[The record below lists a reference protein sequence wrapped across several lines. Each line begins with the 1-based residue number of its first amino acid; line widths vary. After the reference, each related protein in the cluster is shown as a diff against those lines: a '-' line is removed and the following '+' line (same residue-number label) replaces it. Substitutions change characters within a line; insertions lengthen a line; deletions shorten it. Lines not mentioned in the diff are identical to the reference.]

1 MRGELVALDLETTGL
16 DPINDTIIEVGAVR
30 TREGAIVETF
40 STLVNPGRPIPP
52 HITHLTG
59 IQPEDVLDQPGIDGV
74 LPALSQFAGDAIIIG
89 HNISFD
95 LDFLRARGILQKNPR
110 IDTYELASVLLP
122 RAPRYS
128 LASLA
133 SQMGIQLENA
143 HRALGDAQAAALLY
157 WELWKK
163 TLALPYGTLRE
174 IAMAAQGLAWD
185 ARLVFEVAVRE
196 HHQPE
201 TPPSEPSLITV
212 FGASGQET
220 TPLHPK
226 DIHAAIDVDAVAK
239 FLDRGGDLATVLPN
253 YELRTQQIEMARAVA
268 HALST
273 AQHTLI
279 EAGTGTGKSLAYLI
293 PAAMWATL
301 NNERVVISTNTI
313 NLQDQLM
320 TQDLPVVNKVSSI
333 PVSST
338 VMKGRSNYLCPR
350 RLAAMRRRQPG
361 NVDEL
366 RTLAKVLV
374 WLLESKSG
382 DRSEIN
388 LRGAAEHITWL
399 RLSAEDE
406 GCTLEHCRAVMEGA
420 CPFYKARK
428 AAEASHLL
436 VVNHALLISDAAS
449 ENRVLPDYRYLVI
462 DEAHHLEEAVTNG
475 LSFRLDEMTFR
486 RRLEDLGDTR
496 KGLLGDL
503 LRSAGS
509 HVPDKDLHRL
519 GQFIQNI
526 SDATAAMKL
535 HIAALFH
542 SILTYSSEQK
552 TGERSV
558 EHSSQ
563 IRITRELRAQADFA
577 QIQGAWQIL
586 KEFIEV
592 ISSSLRR
599 LTTALARLEHY
610 AIPNYDDLLSGLVAA
625 ARYLD
630 EIRVQLTAFTT
641 DPDDNVIYWISLGFN
656 PGQVSIHAAPL
667 HIGPLVERYLWNAK
681 EAVILTSA
689 TLQTNGNFDFIRE
702 RLHAENVETIE
713 VGSPFNYRDS
723 TLIFIPTDMPEPN
736 DRQRYQQA
744 VERGLVELA
753 AALDGR
759 VLGLFTSYSQLRQTA
774 QAITPRLALGNIT
787 VYDQTDGSSR
797 QALLDGFKSTERA
810 VLLGTRSFWEGVD
823 IPGETLSALVI
834 VRLPF
839 AVPSEPVFA
848 ARSETYS
855 NSFSEYAVPD
865 AILRF
870 RQGFGRL
877 IRTQTDRGIVAI
889 FDSRILS
896 KSYGAQ
902 FLEALPDC
910 TVQYGSLQEMAEA
923 AQNWLSRG
931 P

>member
-1 MRGELVALDLETTGL
+1 
-16 DPINDTIIEVGAVR
+16 
-30 TREGAIVETF
+30 
-40 STLVNPGRPIPP
+40 
-52 HITHLTG
+52 
-59 IQPEDVLDQPGIDGV
+59 
-74 LPALSQFAGDAIIIG
+74 
-89 HNISFD
+89 
-95 LDFLRARGILQKNPR
+95 
-110 IDTYELASVLLP
+110 
-122 RAPRYS
+122 
-128 LASLA
+128 
-133 SQMGIQLENA
+133 
-143 HRALGDAQAAALLY
+143 
-157 WELWKK
+157 
-163 TLALPYGTLRE
+163 
-174 IAMAAQGLAWD
+174 
-185 ARLVFEVAVRE
+185 
-196 HHQPE
+196 
-201 TPPSEPSLITV
+201 
-212 FGASGQET
+212 
-220 TPLHPK
+220 
-226 DIHAAIDVDAVAK
+226 
-239 FLDRGGDLATVLPN
+239 
-253 YELRTQQIEMARAVA
+253 
-268 HALST
+268 
-273 AQHTLI
+273 
-279 EAGTGTGKSLAYLI
+279 
-293 PAAMWATL
+293 MWATL

-320 TQDLPVVNKVSSI
+320 AQDIPVVNQVSNAVVSSA
-333 PVSST
+333 

-350 RLAAMRRRQPG
+350 RLVAMRRRQPG

-374 WLLESKSG
+374 WLLESTSG

-406 GCTLEHCRAVMEGA
+406 GCTLERCRAVMEGT

-449 ENRVLPDYRYLVI
+449 ESRVLPDYRYLVI

-496 KGLLGDL
+496 RGLLGDL
-503 LRSAGS
+503 LRSAAT

-535 HIAALFH
+535 HIAALFN
-542 SILTYSSEQK
+542 SIRTYSSEQK
-552 TGERSV
+552 NGERSV

-563 IRITRELRAQADFA
+563 IRITRELRAHADFA
-577 QIQGAWQIL
+577 QIQAAWHIL

-599 LTTALARLEHY
+599 LTNALARLEHY
-610 AIPNYDDLLSGLVAA
+610 EIPDYDDLLNGLAAA

-641 DPDDNVIYWISLGFN
+641 DPDENMIYWISLGYN

-681 EAVILTSA
+681 EAIILTSA
-689 TLQTNGNFDFIRE
+689 TLQTNGSFDYIRE

-723 TLIFIPTDMPEPN
+723 TLIFVPTDMPEPN

-787 VYDQTDGSSR
+787 VYDQADGSSR

-823 IPGETLSALVI
+823 IPGDALSALVI

-839 AVPSEPVFA
+839 AVPTEPVFA
-848 ARSETYS
+848 ARSETYT
-855 NSFSEYAVPD
+855 NSFSEYAVPE

-896 KSYGAQ
+896 KSYGAN

-931 P
+931 A

>member
-16 DPINDTIIEVGAVR
+16 DPVNDAIIEVGAVR
-30 TREGAIVETF
+30 AREGVIVETF

-59 IQPEDVLDQPGIDGV
+59 IRPEDVIDQPGIEGV
-74 LPALSQFAGDAIIIG
+74 LPAVSTFAGDAIIIG
-89 HNISFD
+89 HNIGFD
-95 LDFLRARGILQKNPR
+95 LDFLKARGILQKNPR

-157 WELWKK
+157 WELWNR
-163 TLALPYGTLRE
+163 TLALPYSTVQE
-174 IAMAAQGLAWD
+174 IAMASQGLAWD
-185 ARLVFEVAVRE
+185 ARLAFEAALGELQPPIPPTPERSFVAVFGE
-196 HHQPE
+196 KEKVQKPLQPNE
-201 TPPSEPSLITV
+201 S
-212 FGASGQET
+212 
-220 TPLHPK
+220 HK
-226 DIHAAIDVDAVAK
+226 NVDADFVAGM
-239 FLDRGGDLATVLPN
+239 LDQGGELAQRLPG
-253 YELRTQQIEMARAVA
+253 YEYRTQQIEMARAVA
-268 HALST
+268 NALNT

-293 PAAMWATL
+293 PSAMWATL

-320 TQDLPVVNKVSSI
+320 AQDIPVVNQVSNAVVSSA
-333 PVSST
+333 

-350 RLAAMRRRQPG
+350 RLVAMRRRQPG

-374 WLLESKSG
+374 WLLESTSG

-406 GCTLEHCRAVMEGA
+406 GCTLERCRAVMEGT

-449 ENRVLPDYRYLVI
+449 ESRVLPDYRYLVI

-486 RRLEDLGDTR
+486 RRLEDLGDPR
-496 KGLLGDL
+496 RGLLGDL
-503 LRSAGS
+503 LRSAAT

-535 HIAALFH
+535 HIAALFN
-542 SILTYSSEQK
+542 SIRTYSSEQK
-552 TGERSV
+552 NGERSV

-563 IRITRELRAQADFA
+563 IRITRELRAHADFA
-577 QIQGAWQIL
+577 QIQAAWHIL

-599 LTTALARLEHY
+599 LTNALARLEHY
-610 AIPNYDDLLSGLVAA
+610 EIPDYDDLLNGLAAA

-641 DPDDNVIYWISLGFN
+641 DPDENMIYWISLGYN

-681 EAVILTSA
+681 EAIILTSA
-689 TLQTNGNFDFIRE
+689 TLQTNGSFDYIRE

-723 TLIFIPTDMPEPN
+723 TLIFVPTDMPEPN

-787 VYDQTDGSSR
+787 VYDQADGSSR

-823 IPGETLSALVI
+823 IPGDALSALVI

-839 AVPSEPVFA
+839 AVPTEPVFA
-848 ARSETYS
+848 ARSETYT
-855 NSFSEYAVPD
+855 NSFSEYAVPE

-896 KSYGAQ
+896 KSYGAN

-923 AQNWLSRG
+923 AQNWLNRG
-931 P
+931 A

>member
-1 MRGELVALDLETTGL
+1 MRGDLVALDLETTGL
-16 DPINDTIIEVGAVR
+16 DPVNDAIIEVGAVR
-30 TREGAIVETF
+30 IKDGELIESF
-40 STLVNPGRPIPP
+40 STLINPGRPIPA

-59 IQPEDVLDQPGIDGV
+59 IQPDDVVDKPGIEGV
-74 LPALSQFAGDAIIIG
+74 LPGLSQFAGNATIIG
-89 HNISFD
+89 HNIGFD
-95 LDFLRARGILQKNPR
+95 LDFLSARGILQKNPR

-128 LASLA
+128 LASLT
-133 SQMGIQLENA
+133 SQMDIRLDNA
-143 HRALGDAQAAALLY
+143 HRALGDARAAALLY

-163 TLALPYGTLRE
+163 TLALPYSVLRE
-174 IAMAAQGLAWD
+174 IVVASQGLAWD
-185 ARLVFEVAVRE
+185 ARLVFEAALQER
-196 HHQPE
+196 QPA
-201 TPPSEPSLITV
+201 THPSPEPSLVTL
-212 FGASGQET
+212 FGRSEQENR
-220 TPLHPK
+220 PLQPNATHQL
-226 DIHAAIDVDAVAK
+226 ADVDAVAHM
-239 FLDRGGDLATVLPN
+239 LDRESELSRHLPN
-253 YELRTQQIEMARAVA
+253 YEYRIQQIEMARTIAN
-268 HALST
+268 ALNN
-273 AQHTLI
+273 AQHTMI

-293 PAAMWATL
+293 PSAIWATL

-320 TQDLPVVNKVSSI
+320 AQDIPVVQKVLKGSFSAA
-333 PVSST
+333 

-350 RLAAMRRRQPG
+350 RLAAIRRRQPG

-366 RTLAKVLV
+366 RTLAKILV
-374 WLLESKSG
+374 WLLESNSG

-388 LRGAAEHITWL
+388 LRGATEHTTWL

-406 GCTLEHCRAVMEGA
+406 GCTLERCRAVMEGA

-428 AAEASHLL
+428 SAEATHLL

-449 ENRVLPDYRYLVI
+449 ENRVLPDYRYLVV

-475 LSFRLDEMTFR
+475 LSFSLDEVTLR
-486 RRLEDLGDTR
+486 RRLEDLGDPR

-503 LRSAGS
+503 LRSTGP
-509 HVPDKDLHRL
+509 HVPEKDHHRL

-526 SDATAAMKL
+526 GDATAAMKL
-535 HIAALFH
+535 HIAALFNA
-542 SILTYSSEQK
+542 IRAFTGDQLN
-552 TGERSV
+552 GERSA
-558 EHSSQ
+558 EHATQ
-563 IRITRELRAQADFA
+563 MRITREQRAHADFA
-577 QIQGAWQIL
+577 PIQSAWQIL
-586 KEFIEV
+586 REFIEV

-599 LTTALARLEHY
+599 LTNALARLQQY
-610 AIPNYDDLLSGLVAA
+610 DIPDYDDLFSSMVAA

-630 EIRVQLTAFTT
+630 EINVQLTAFTA
-641 DPDDNVIYWISLGFN
+641 DPDENVVYWISLGYN
-656 PGQVSIHAAPL
+656 PGQVSVHAAPL
-667 HIGPLVERYLWNAK
+667 HIGPLVEHYLWNAK
-681 EAVILTSA
+681 AAVMLTSA
-689 TLQTNGNFDFIRE
+689 TLQTNGSFDYIRQ
-702 RLHAENVETIE
+702 RLHAENAQAIE

-787 VYDQTDGSSR
+787 VYDQTDGISR
-797 QALLDGFKSTERA
+797 QALLEGFKSTERA

-823 IPGETLSALVI
+823 IPGDALSALVI

-839 AVPSEPVFA
+839 AVPTEPIFA
-848 ARSETYS
+848 ARSETYG
-855 NSFSEYAVPD
+855 NSFSEYALPD

-877 IRTQTDRGIVAI
+877 IRAQTDRGIVTI

-896 KSYGAQ
+896 KSYGTN

-910 TVQYGSLQEMAEA
+910 TVEYGPLNGMAEA
-923 AQNWLSRG
+923 ARNWLNRRV
-931 P
+931 

>member
-1 MRGELVALDLETTGL
+1 MRGELVALDLETTGF
-16 DPINDTIIEVGAVR
+16 DPVNDAIIEVGAVR
-30 TREGAIVETF
+30 IHDGAIAETF

-52 HITHLTG
+52 PITHLTG
-59 IQPEDVLDQPGIDGV
+59 IQPDDVLDKPGIEGV
-74 LPALSQFAGDAIIIG
+74 LPGLSQFAGNATIIG
-89 HNISFD
+89 HNIAFD
-95 LDFLRARGILQKNPR
+95 LDFLKARGILHKNPR

-128 LASLA
+128 LASLT
-133 SQMGIQLENA
+133 SQMGFLLEHA
-143 HRALGDAQAAALLY
+143 HRALGDAEAAALLY
-157 WELWKK
+157 WELWNK
-163 TLALPYGTLRE
+163 TLALPTSTLRE
-174 IAMAAQGLAWD
+174 IVAASQGLAWD
-185 ARLVFEVAVRE
+185 ARLVFEAALQERQPTSAPAV
-196 HHQPE
+196 
-201 TPPSEPSLITV
+201 EPSLVTL
-212 FGASGQET
+212 FGPSEQEIK
-220 TPLHPK
+220 PLQRNDTHQL
-226 DIHAAIDVDAVAK
+226 ADVDAVSRM
-239 FLDRGGDLATVLPN
+239 LDQEGELARLLPG
-253 YELRTQQIEMARAVA
+253 YEYRPQQIEMARAVA
-268 HALST
+268 HALNN
-273 AQHTLI
+273 AQHTMI

-293 PAAMWATL
+293 PSAIWATL

-320 TQDLPVVNKVSSI
+320 SQDIPVVDEALNRSFSAG
-333 PVSST
+333 

-350 RLAAMRRRQPG
+350 RLAAIRRRQPG
-361 NVDEL
+361 NIDEL
-366 RTLAKVLV
+366 RTLAKILV
-374 WLLESKSG
+374 WLLESNSG

-388 LRGAAEHITWL
+388 LRGAVEQLTWL

-406 GCTLEHCRAVMEGA
+406 GCTLERCRAVMEGA

-428 AAEASHLL
+428 SAEALHIL

-475 LSFRLDEMTFR
+475 LSFSLDEMTFR
-486 RRLEDLGDTR
+486 RRLDDLGDTR
-496 KGLLGDL
+496 RGLLGDL
-503 LRSAGS
+503 LRSAGT

-526 SDATAAMKL
+526 GEATAAMRL
-535 HIAALFH
+535 HITALF
-542 SILTYSSEQK
+542 SAIRAFTGEQLN
-552 TGERSV
+552 GERSA
-558 EHSSQ
+558 EHSTQ
-563 IRITRELRAQADFA
+563 IRITGEQRAHADFA
-577 QIQGAWQIL
+577 PILSAWQIL
-586 KEFIEV
+586 KEFVEV

-599 LTTALARLEHY
+599 LTNALARLEQY
-610 AIPNYDDLLSGLVAA
+610 DIPDYDDLLNSLVAA

-630 EIRVQLTAFTT
+630 EIKVQLTAITT
-641 DPDDNVIYWISLGFN
+641 DPDENMIYWISLGFN

-681 EAVILTSA
+681 AAVMLTSA
-689 TLQTNGNFDFIRE
+689 TMQTNGSFDYIRE
-702 RLHAENVETIE
+702 RLHAENVHAVE
-713 VGSPFNYRDS
+713 VGSPFNYRES

-774 QAITPRLALGNIT
+774 QAIAPRLALGNIT

-797 QALLDGFKSTERA
+797 QALLEGFKSTERS

-823 IPGETLSALVI
+823 VPGDALSALII

-839 AVPSEPVFA
+839 AVPTEPIFA
-848 ARSETYS
+848 ARSETYT
-855 NSFSEYAVPD
+855 NSFNEYAVPD

-877 IRTQTDRGIVAI
+877 IRTKTDRGIVAI

-910 TVQYGSLQEMAEA
+910 TVQYGTLQEMAEA
-923 AQNWLSRG
+923 AQNWLNRA
-931 P
+931 